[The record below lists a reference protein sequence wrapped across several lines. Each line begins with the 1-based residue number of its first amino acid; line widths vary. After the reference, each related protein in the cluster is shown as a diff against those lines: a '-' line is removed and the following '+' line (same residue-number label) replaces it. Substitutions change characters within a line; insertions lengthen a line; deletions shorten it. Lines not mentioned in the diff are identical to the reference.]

1 MNTKDHV
8 LVSRADLNRLVEFQK
23 TLDGAFSEMHALYVV
38 VAEKSDGLA
47 KSLAYL
53 GATHASNWQ
62 DYCIEDNG
70 SLARLETAL
79 DDQFKESNSH
89 G

>member
-1 MNTKDHV
+1 MNKKDHV
-8 LVSRADLNRLVEFQK
+8 LVSSSDLNKLIEFQK
-23 TLDGAFSEMHALYVV
+23 TLDTAFNEMHALFIV

-62 DYCIEDNG
+62 DYCIEDE
-70 SLARLETAL
+70 SVARLEIAL
-79 DDQFKESNSH
+79 DDLFKENNNH